1 MYTCTSVVLFLQQH
15 RTSKELYMVLDN
27 GTLSFAI
34 DPHEGMAY
42 LVKEGVLEDCS
53 MAYARFIHGTDAL
66 HWPSLGMFLEER
78 FVHRQLTIQWFVVYA
93 IHCRTE
99 CLS

>member
-1 MYTCTSVVLFLQQH
+1 
-15 RTSKELYMVLDN
+15 MVLDN
-27 GTLSFAI
+27 GTLSFAT

-66 HWPSLGMFLEER
+66 HWPSLGTFLEER
-78 FVHRQLTIQWFVVYA
+78 LVHVHVHLTS
-93 IHCRTE
+93 CRCRIAGHFHVIVFRE
-99 CLS
+99 F

>member
-1 MYTCTSVVLFLQQH
+1 
-15 RTSKELYMVLDN
+15 MVLDN
-27 GTLSFAI
+27 GTLSFAT

-78 FVHRQLTIQWFVVYA
+78 LGNVLVLVHLTSCWYHIARNFHV
-93 IHCRTE
+93 IIFRE
-99 CLS
+99 F